1 MWEVLAPIVRWPLY
15 SPARFIGVVVGVLV
29 VVFVVGEINGDG
41 TPAAPDVAA
50 SASASPVAPS
60 ASTTPT
66 RSPTAMP
73 TAGVGE
79 TAVGTDELAANP
91 ADDDPSAA
99 AVDAA
104 AAFVAAWAR
113 PDLNADAWAAGVRP
127 LVTAD
132 LWSDGLSNTDPAS
145 TPDVAVRGEPRQV
158 TVSAEEAV
166 IDVPTTGAWVRV
178 HLAATAAGGWLVSRV
193 EPAS

>member
-29 VVFVVGEINGDG
+29 VVFVVGEINDEGG
-41 TPAAPDVAA
+41 SAATDVAA
-50 SASASPVAPS
+50 SPSASPVPPS
-60 ASTTPT
+60 ASISDT

-73 TAGVGE
+73 TASTGE
-79 TAVGTDELAANP
+79 AAAGTDDMAANP

-99 AVDAA
+99 AADAA
-104 AAFVAAWAR
+104 ADFVAAWAR
-113 PDLNADAWAAGVRP
+113 PDLAAKSWAAGVRP

-132 LWSDGLSNTDPAS
+132 LWADGLTSTDPAS

-158 TVSAEEAV
+158 AINVEEAV
-166 IDVPTTGAWVRV
+166 IDVPTTGAWIRV
-178 HLAATAAGGWLVSRV
+178 HLTATADGGWLVSRV